1 MSKALNRERYDK
13 PCMWLIIFCGALVCA
28 EAFYRMPLAHVD
40 LRFLMLAV
48 ITIGFGSRVGIEIT
62 RVRVQITVSDT
73 FIFLTMLLY
82 GGELAVLLAAAD
94 SLCSSLRFSKKASTI
109 FFNSAM
115 LAVSTYATV
124 WVARCFFGSL
134 TALPQGRFSGSF
146 ITAIFVLASVQYC
159 GNSGLAALRES
170 FRRNEPFWPTWT
182 HYYLWSSI
190 TYYAGATAAGITA
203 KLIDLGGFY
212 ALIVVIPTI
221 SIIYFTYRTYR
232 KNIEATTAQAEQA
245 ERHVV
250 ELNQHIAEQ
259 ERIRG
264 ALQESEEHYRNA
276 FEHFRS
282 AFDYAAIGMAL
293 VATDGR
299 WLQVNKSLCEI
310 VGYSEEDLLSMR
322 FQEITHPDDLN
333 HNFAEVY
340 RMLGGESVTSTME
353 KRYVHKRGH
362 TVWVTLSASVV
373 RDAQGRPLHFITQVQ
388 DITER
393 KLAEDKLHH
402 VAFHDPMTGLPN
414 RLLFTDHLQLAIQ
427 RAQTHEDHMFAVLF
441 LDVDRFKNINDSLG
455 HALGDDLLATIARRL
470 QSCVR
475 PQDIVARFGGDEF
488 AILLNGIQHSS
499 ESIHVAERVQRE
511 LMQPVHLG
519 GHEVF
524 TSASIG
530 IALSTL
536 TYVKAEDL
544 LRDADT
550 AMYRAKAE
558 GKGRY
563 EVFDKLMHARALSL
577 LQLENDLRRA
587 IERQEFLLHYQ
598 PIINL
603 ETNELAGFEALI
615 RWQHPERGLISP
627 AEFIPVA
634 EETELI
640 IPIGEWLLGEACH
653 QMREWQKR
661 APAAANLSMSIN
673 LSGKQLRQMSLVDQ
687 VKQTLQSTGLDPS
700 LLRLEITE
708 SVVMENAEMAT
719 AMLRQL
725 RSLDVNL
732 SIDDFGTGY
741 SSLSYLHRFPVN
753 VLKIDRSFVSRMS
766 EGNENAEIVRTI
778 LTLAHNLSMEVVA
791 EGVETKEQHMR
802 LKNLKCKYAQG
813 YLFSRPVDAETI
825 ERLYFTGAAAA
836 LPSYSGAS
844 QEDIELQGIM

>member
-1 MSKALNRERYDK
+1 M
-13 PCMWLIIFCGALVCA
+13 PCVWLVILFGALACA
-28 EAFYRMPLAHVD
+28 DALYHLPLARID
-40 LRFLMLAV
+40 ARFLLLTI
-48 ITIGFGSRVGIEIT
+48 ITLFFGSRIGIEVTSARI
-62 RVRVQITVSDT
+62 QITVSDT

-82 GGELAVLLAAAD
+82 GGELAVLLAASEA
-94 SLCSSLRFSKKASTI
+94 LCSSLRFSKKTTTI
-109 FFNSAM
+109 LFNSMM
-115 LAVSTYATV
+115 LAFSTLVTV
-124 WVARCFFGSL
+124 KVGRLLFGPL
-134 TALPQGRFSGSF
+134 INLPQGKLTGSF
-146 ITAIFVLASVQYC
+146 IIAIFVLASIQY
-159 GNSGLAALRES
+159 GVNSGIAALRES
-170 FRRNEPFWPTWT
+170 FRRNELFWPTWVR
-182 HYYLWSSI
+182 YYLWTSI

-203 KLIDLGGFY
+203 KLIDLGGIY
-212 ALIVVIPTI
+212 ALIVIVPTI
-221 SIIYFTYRTYR
+221 GIIYFTYRTYR
-232 KNIEATTAQAEQA
+232 KNIETTTEQAEQA

-250 ELNQHIAEQ
+250 ELNKHIAEQ
-259 ERIRG
+259 ERIRR

-293 VATDGR
+293 VATDGH
-299 WLQVNKSLCEI
+299 WIQVNKSLCEI
-310 VGYSEEDLLSMR
+310 VGYSEEELLGMR
-322 FQEITHPDDLN
+322 FQEITHPEDLN

-340 RMLGGESVTSTME
+340 RMLGGASVTSTME
-353 KRYVHKRGH
+353 KRYIHKKGH

-373 RDAQGRPLHFITQVQ
+373 RDAQGHPLHFITQVQ

-402 VAFHDPMTGLPN
+402 VAFHDSMTGLPN

-427 RAQTHEDHMFAVLF
+427 RAQAHEDHMFAVLF
-441 LDVDRFKNINDSLG
+441 LDVDRFKNVNDSLG
-455 HALGDDLLATIARRL
+455 HALGDDLLATIAKRL
-470 QSCVR
+470 KKCVR
-475 PQDIVARFGGDEF
+475 PQDTVARFGGDEF

-511 LMQPVHLG
+511 LMQPIHLG

-563 EVFDKLMHARALSL
+563 EVFDTLMHARALSL

-587 IERQEFLLHYQ
+587 IERQEFTLHYQ

-603 ETNELAGFEALI
+603 ETNELAGFEALV
-615 RWQHPERGLISP
+615 RWQHPERGIISP
-627 AEFIPVA
+627 GEFIPLA

-640 IPIGEWLLGEACH
+640 IPIGELLLGEACR
-653 QMREWQKR
+653 QMREWQER
-661 APAAANLSMSIN
+661 SPSAANLTMSVN
-673 LSGKQLRQMSLVDQ
+673 LSGKQLRQADLVDQ
-687 VKQTLQSTGLDPS
+687 VKQTLKTTGLEPTS
-700 LLRLEITE
+700 LRLEITE

-766 EGNENAEIVRTI
+766 DGNENAEIVRTI
-778 LTLAHNLSMEVVA
+778 LTLAHNLGMEVVA
-791 EGVETKEQHMR
+791 EGVETEDQQQQ
-802 LKNLKCKYAQG
+802 LKALKCKYAQG
-813 YLFSRPVDAETI
+813 YLFSRPVPAETI
-825 ERLYFTGAAAA
+825 QKLYFSEMSQA
-836 LPSYSGAS
+836 LILRSELP
-844 QEDIELQGIM
+844 QQDIELLGIM

>member
-1 MSKALNRERYDK
+1 MSRERYNK
-13 PCMWLIIFCGALVCA
+13 PCMGLIIFGGALICVYA
-28 EAFYRMPLAHVD
+28 VTHVRLAHVD
-40 LRFLMLAV
+40 MRFLLLAV
-48 ITIGFGSRVGIEIT
+48 ITLCFGSRIGIEVS

-82 GGELAVLLAAAD
+82 GGELAILLAAAEA
-94 SLCSSLRFSKKASTI
+94 LCSSFRFSRRPSTI
-109 FFNSAM
+109 FYNGMM
-115 LAVSTYATV
+115 LAVSTCATV
-124 WVARCFFGSL
+124 LVICYLFGSL
-134 TALPQGRFSGSF
+134 TALPQGKLSASF
-146 ITAIFVLASVQYC
+146 ITSIFVMALVQYSV
-159 GNSGLAALRES
+159 NSGLAALLES
-170 FRRNEPFWPTWT
+170 FRRDEPFWPTWT
-182 HYYLWSSI
+182 RFYLWSSI

-203 KLIDLGGFY
+203 KLVYIGGFY

-245 ERHVV
+245 ERHVW
-250 ELNQHIAEQ
+250 ELNKHIAEQ

-293 VATDGR
+293 VSTDGH
-299 WLQVNKSLCEI
+299 WVQVNKSLCEI
-310 VGYSEEDLLSMR
+310 VGYSEKELLAMR
-322 FQEITHPDDLN
+322 FQEITHPEDLD

-340 RMLGGESVTSTME
+340 RMLGGESVTSTLE
-353 KRYVHKRGH
+353 KRYIHKHGH

-373 RDAQGRPLHFITQVQ
+373 RDAQGQPLHFITQVQ

-402 VAFHDPMTGLPN
+402 VAFHDSMTGLPN

-427 RAQTHEDHMFAVLF
+427 RAQDHTDHMFAVLF

-455 HALGDDLLATIARRL
+455 HALGDDLLVTIAQRL
-470 QSCVR
+470 QRCVR
-475 PQDIVARFGGDEF
+475 PQDTVARFGGDEF

-499 ESIHVAERVQRE
+499 ESIHVAQRIQRE
-511 LMQPVHLG
+511 LMQPLHLG

-563 EVFDKLMHARALSL
+563 EVFDKVMHARAMSL

-587 IERQEFLLHYQ
+587 IERREFMLHYQ

-603 ETNELAGFEALI
+603 ETSELAGFEALI

-634 EETELI
+634 EDTELI
-640 IPIGEWLLGEACH
+640 IPIGEWVLGEACR
-653 QMREWQKR
+653 QMRRWQEHS
-661 APAAANLSMSIN
+661 PLAANLSMSLN
-673 LSGKQLRQMSLVDQ
+673 LSGKQLRQMTLVDQ
-687 VKQTLQSTGLDPS
+687 VKQTLESTGLEPS

-719 AMLRQL
+719 SMLRQL

-753 VLKIDRSFVSRMS
+753 LLKIDRSFVSRMS

-778 LTLAHNLSMEVVA
+778 LTLARNLGMEVVA
-791 EGVETKEQHMR
+791 EGVETTEQHKR
-802 LKNLKCKYAQG
+802 LKSLECKYAQG
-813 YLFSRPVDAETI
+813 YLFSRPVDADTI
-825 ERLYFTGAAAA
+825 ERLYFSN
-836 LPSYSGAS
+836 PSVGLGL
-844 QEDIELQGIM
+844 QEGDVELLGIM